1 MTHPCLDIEGIE
13 VMDKGQ
19 KLLDVERLSVWP
31 GETMVVMG
39 PNGAGK
45 STIIRIMALLQ
56 KPDKGS
62 VRFHGE
68 LVDEGN
74 IAVRRRMAVVLQQPI
89 LRDTSVYDNVATGLH
104 FRGAPISEVK
114 DKVSYWLER

>member
-1 MTHPCLDIEGIE
+1 MTLPCLDLAGIE
-13 VMDKGQ
+13 VLDKTQ
-19 KLLDVERLSVWP
+19 RLLDVARLSVWP
-31 GETMVVMG
+31 GETLVVMG

-45 STIIRIMALLQ
+45 STMIRITALLQ

-68 LVDEGN
+68 LVAEGN

-89 LRDTSVYDNVATGLH
+89 LRDTSVYENVAT
-104 FRGAPISEVK
+104 
-114 DKVSYWLER
+114 